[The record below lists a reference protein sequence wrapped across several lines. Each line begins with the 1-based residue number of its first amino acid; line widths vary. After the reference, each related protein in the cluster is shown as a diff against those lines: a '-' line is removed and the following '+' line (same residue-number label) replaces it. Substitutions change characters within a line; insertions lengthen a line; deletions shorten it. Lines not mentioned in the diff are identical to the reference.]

1 MGRTMILF
9 RPHCPGFVNDGEP
22 AEPDQYVEDLAGLQ
36 AVPQVRRFL
45 DTGATLELS
54 LTRPHPQIENIE
66 HLLMAM
72 MPDGKFWVIGY
83 MSPADDAEALGLPIW
98 QYPANREERGP
109 AKLPE
114 HVAKAIEDG
123 APVSQQIG
131 PAIGH
136 TKGLERCDF
145 S

>member
-1 MGRTMILF
+1 MILF

-36 AVPQVRRFL
+36 AVPQVRRFM
-45 DTGATLELS
+45 DGGAKLELS
-54 LTRPHPQIENIE
+54 LTQPHPQIDVTE

-83 MSPADDAEALGLPIW
+83 MSPTTEAEALGLPVW
-98 QYPANREERGP
+98 QSPVKEEQGP
-109 AKLPE
+109 DALPD
-114 HVAKAIEDG
+114 HVSKAIAAG

-131 PAIGH
+131 PAIGN
-136 TKGLERCDF
+136 TKGIERCDF
-145 S
+145 R